1 MSAYGDS
8 DEHLDYLIR
17 NCGVRGYDI
26 PELAESCTRPDVDV
40 ILRYIGWMGVPAGCE
55 ALEVGCG
62 IGRIL
67 KELHD
72 VFNVQPSGVDRTA
85 PIVEAARTRVG
96 GLCRALQVG
105 AAEDAGFAD
114 AAFDRIVCWG
124 VFDLCD
130 QTAALAEMA
139 RMLRPGGRLLLT
151 GKNDLY
157 EADDAVARVAEDAAR
172 RKGVSNHFTDF
183 DALLGWAGRLGL
195 TMAGAR
201 YFRRRGDMQADVH
214 TEARPLRF
222 YEYALILERKT
233 ARAALDCADAPLVGR
248 TVSRSFAE
256 TPING

>member
-26 PELAESCTRPDVDV
+26 PEPAESCTRPDVDV

-55 ALEVGCG
+55 TLEVGCG

-72 VFNVQPSGVDRTA
+72 VFNVRPCGVDRTA
-85 PIVEAARTRVG
+85 PIVEAARARVG
-96 GLCRALQVG
+96 GLCRTLQVG
-105 AAEDAGFAD
+105 RAEDAGFAD
-114 AAFDRIVCWG
+114 AAFDRIICWG

-130 QTAALAEMA
+130 QTAAAAEMA
-139 RMLRPGGRLLLT
+139 RMLRSGGRLLLT

-183 DALLGWAGRLGL
+183 DALLDWAGRLGL
-195 TMAGAR
+195 AVTGAR
-201 YFRRRGDMQADVH
+201 YFQRRGDMQADVFVE
-214 TEARPLRF
+214 TRPPRF
-222 YEYALILERKT
+222 YEYALILERRSVGLAT
-233 ARAALDCADAPLVGR
+233 GLTGAPSVGR

-256 TPING
+256 TPVDR